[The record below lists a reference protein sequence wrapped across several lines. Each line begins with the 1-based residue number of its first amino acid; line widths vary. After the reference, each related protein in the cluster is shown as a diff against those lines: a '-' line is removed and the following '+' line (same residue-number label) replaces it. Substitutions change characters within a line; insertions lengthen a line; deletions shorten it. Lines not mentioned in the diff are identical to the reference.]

1 MKTLIDS
8 PKFHFIISVSLSLS
22 LSLSLISSAG
32 GEMET
37 EQTEKEA
44 IRAASAEVSHE
55 FKTLINADDLDS
67 LKQSQHLMYIS
78 LSLSLSLLVRQ
89 YDVFLLQQKQ
99 RLCPNSLIF

>member
-1 MKTLIDS
+1 
-8 PKFHFIISVSLSLS
+8 
-22 LSLSLISSAG
+22 
-32 GEMET
+32 MET

-78 LSLSLSLLVRQ
+78 LSLSHSWLDNMMFFYYNKNKDFV
-89 YDVFLLQQKQ
+89 
-99 RLCPNSLIF
+99 PIH

>member
-1 MKTLIDS
+1 
-8 PKFHFIISVSLSLS
+8 
-22 LSLSLISSAG
+22 
-32 GEMET
+32 MET

-67 LKQSQHLMYIS
+67 LKQSQHLMYIPLSLS

>member
-1 MKTLIDS
+1 
-8 PKFHFIISVSLSLS
+8 
-22 LSLSLISSAG
+22 
-32 GEMET
+32 MET

-78 LSLSLSLLVRQ
+78 LSLSLLVRQ

>member
-1 MKTLIDS
+1 
-8 PKFHFIISVSLSLS
+8 
-22 LSLSLISSAG
+22 
-32 GEMET
+32 MET

-78 LSLSLSLLVRQ
+78 LSLSLSLSHSWLDNMMFFYYNKNKDFV
-89 YDVFLLQQKQ
+89 
-99 RLCPNSLIF
+99 PIH